1 LAAELSSGT
10 ALAVGAVAP
19 KAAAPA
25 HCQPTPFGVESPLD
39 PEVRGAAALRR
50 GERVF
55 LALDRL
61 LARALPE
68 PWNPFLQTGAI
79 AITSILVAT
88 VTGIV
93 LLIWY
98 RPSVHQAYASLATL
112 SPLGGGLLRSLHRY
126 SSDAAMFFVLVH
138 ALRII
143 LERRFT
149 GPRWLAWVTGI
160 VGLGVLWF
168 VGWTGYWLVWDL
180 RGQLVAVGTA
190 HVLDALPIF
199 ADPMGRSLLTD
210 SSVNSLLFF
219 VVFFIHMLVPLALA
233 LALWLH
239 ITRLARPRFLTG
251 RPLTIWTFAVLVA
264 LSLAY
269 PAQNA
274 ERARMTALA
283 PRFTMDWWYL
293 APLALTDRL
302 GGGALWSLTLFG
314 SVGIGSV
321 PWWTRRRRRPAAFV
335 TTIRCNA
342 CGQCYQDCPYN
353 AIAMVPRTDSRV
365 HLYAEQAEVDVAK
378 CVGCGICVAS
388 CSSIGTDLREFGL
401 AAERARLEAQLKQ
414 AVASGEAVRV
424 LFLCAESGAGTL
436 RFDPVTG
443 RCPTLPG
450 WRVFAVPCAGWL
462 HSLSIARLL
471 ERGAAGVA
479 IASCGAG
486 TCHYREGD
494 RWLRERLAGSRALEL
509 EPEIARGDRVL
520 LLDVAGL
527 SQRSLVRA
535 LERFAAEGAAAARR
549 QSSLGRRWLAGVA
562 SAGLAVLVAAVLGL
576 VSDLGYAAPRILGSE
591 LVVSLKHPGEVS
603 EHCHTLSDEEK
614 AALPAHMRR
623 DKVCDRRRADVRLRV
638 EIDGQRMVDRS
649 YAPAGIWGDGNSI
662 AVERIP
668 VSPGEHR
675 IEVAIGQTH
684 DSNEWSFEGEQ
695 TLSFSEDA
703 RRVVTFD
710 RLAGFGWN

>member
-1 LAAELSSGT
+1 M
-10 ALAVGAVAP
+10 
-19 KAAAPA
+19 
-25 HCQPTPFGVESPLD
+25 
-39 PEVRGAAALRR
+39 
-50 GERVF
+50 
-55 LALDRL
+55 
-61 LARALPE
+61 
-68 PWNPFLQTGAI
+68 
-79 AITSILVAT
+79 
-88 VTGIV
+88 
-93 LLIWY
+93 
-98 RPSVHQAYASLATL
+98 
-112 SPLGGGLLRSLHRY
+112 RSLHRY

-138 ALRII
+138 ALRLI

-160 VGLGVLWF
+160 IGLGVLWF

-180 RGQLVAVGTA
+180 RGQQVAVTTA
-190 HVLDALPIF
+190 RMLDTLPIF

-233 LALWLH
+233 FVLWLH

-251 RPLTIWTFAVLVA
+251 RPLTIWTFALLVG
-264 LSLAY
+264 LSIVY

-283 PRFTMDWWYL
+283 PSFTMDWWYL
-293 APLALTDRL
+293 APLAVADRL
-302 GGGALWSLTLFG
+302 STGTLWSLTLFG
-314 SVGIGSV
+314 SFGILSV
-321 PWWTRRRRRPAAFV
+321 PWWMRRQSRPAAFV
-335 TTIRCNA
+335 TAIRCNA
-342 CGQCYQDCPYN
+342 CGQCHQDCPYN
-353 AIAMVPRTDSRV
+353 AISMVPRTDSRI
-365 HLYAEQAEVDVAK
+365 HLYAEQAEVDPSK

-388 CSSIGTDLREFGL
+388 CSSIGTDLNEFGL
-401 AAERARLEAQLKQ
+401 AAERARIEAQVKQ
-414 AVASGEAVRV
+414 AAASGENVRV
-424 LFLCAESGAGTL
+424 LFLCAESGAGAL
-436 RFDPVTG
+436 PFDAVTG
-443 RCPTLPG
+443 RCPALPG
-450 WRVFAVPCAGWL
+450 WRVVAVPCAGWV
-462 HSLSIARLL
+462 HSLSITRLL

-486 TCHYREGD
+486 SCHYREGD
-494 RWLRERLAGSRALEL
+494 RWLRERLDGSRSVEL
-509 EPEIARGDRVL
+509 EPEFVRGDRVL

-535 LERFAAEGAAAARR
+535 LERFAVEGAAAARR
-549 QSSLGRRWLAGVA
+549 QSSLGRRSLAGVA
-562 SAGLAVLVAAVLGL
+562 SAALAVLVAALLGL
-576 VSDLGYAAPRILGSE
+576 VSDLGYAAPHITGSE
-591 LVVSLKHPGEVS
+591 LVVSFKHPGEVS

-614 AALPAHMRR
+614 ATLPAHMRR

-638 EIDGQRMVDRS
+638 EIDEQLVLDRS

-675 IEVAIGQTH
+675 IEVSIGQTH
-684 DSNEWSFEGEQ
+684 DANEWNFEGEQ

-710 RLAGFGWN
+710 RLNGFGWD